1 MNEPTKPD
9 PSKEAAAKPEQSDKD
24 RLPVVQQY
32 IDDLK
37 EIIRKLRKRFH

>member
-9 PSKEAAAKPEQSDKD
+9 PCKEAPRPEQSDKD
-24 RLPVVQQY
+24 RPLVIQQY
-32 IDDLK
+32 IDDLR